1 MEFRIQEVDSSE
13 LENYSIKIVVIGDS
27 GVGKSNILNRY
38 VHNDFNHDSKATVGV
53 ELNTKSYKI
62 NDKIVKVHLWDTAGQ
77 ERYKSITAAYYKGA
91 KGALIVYDITKDDSF
106 KSIDKWFSEI
116 KEYGDK
122 AIIPML
128 IGNKCDLKHLRTV
141 QTNVGLD
148 KAKILKMPFM
158 ETSAAEA
165 TNVDQAFIKL
175 INGKLGIK
183 IEIYDISIRKIE
195 ESEKNKD
202 KLEDDKSFLKI
213 NSSGNVSKKDTNCC

>member
-1 MEFRIQEVDSSE
+1 MEFRIEEVDDSE
-13 LENYSIKIVVIGDS
+13 LESYSIKIVVIGDS

-38 VHNDFNHDSKATVGV
+38 VHNEFNNDSKATVGV

-91 KGALIVYDITKDDSF
+91 KGALIVYDITKPDSF
-106 KSIDKWFSEI
+106 KSIDKWFNEI

-128 IGNKCDLKHLRTV
+128 IGNKCDLKHLRAV
-141 QTNVGLD
+141 ESNVALD
-148 KAKILKMPFM
+148 RAKVLKMPFM

-165 TNVDQAFIKL
+165 TNVDQAFKKL
-175 INGKLGIK
+175 INGK
-183 IEIYDISIRKIE
+183 
-195 ESEKNKD
+195 
-202 KLEDDKSFLKI
+202 
-213 NSSGNVSKKDTNCC
+213 